1 MSTTVDMEKIKRR
14 WRRGWEAKK
23 DIMIEK
29 IQENAEVWKAGS
41 LATEDK
47 WANEVKKAAEE
58 KRRAKA
64 LARVDPREWARLTAQ
79 GIQKTTLT
87 DEDANKMARRAGPYI
102 SLIRQVRIEFK
113 KIAFPNGIEAGR
125 WWLNNVSELLKQAK
139 GNPEKIPEIRDE
151 IMRRIEAAKA
161 QYGTI
166 EVGVTAV

>member
-1 MSTTVDMEKIKRR
+1 
-14 WRRGWEAKK
+14 
-23 DIMIEK
+23 
-29 IQENAEVWKAGS
+29 
-41 LATEDK
+41 
-47 WANEVKKAAEE
+47 
-58 KRRAKA
+58 
-64 LARVDPREWARLTAQ
+64 
-79 GIQKTTLT
+79 
-87 DEDANKMARRAGPYI
+87 MARRAGPYI